1 MTSPNNNKAPSSPGY
16 PTAGAPPLASGD
28 SHHMT
33 PEQHGAQASTTRK
46 GMPAHTGAP
55 AANMA
60 SHKAPAASA
69 VRSTG
74 TGKAATPAS
83 PRGK

>member
-1 MTSPNNNKAPSSPGY
+1 MTNPANNKAPSSPSY
-16 PTAGAPPLASGD
+16 PTAGAPPLASAD

-33 PEQHGAQASTTRK
+33 PEQHGAQATSTRK
-46 GMPAHTGAP
+46 GVPQHKGAP

-60 SHKAPAASA
+60 NHVAPAAAA

-74 TGKAATPAS
+74 TGKAATPTS